1 MKVFVICSAV
11 FSLTFSMAQNVPS
24 KTAPPEVMPS
34 PSAGV
39 SPAAKASPTASAPA
53 SASPVPAPKATPTAR
68 AIIDALSPAEM
79 QEALTLL
86 KSNYLNS
93 GALAEPELNRA
104 LLQGLVDRL
113 SPGVAFVTAD
123 VPKSEEASP
132 FRAEILD
139 DRIGY
144 LRLGALSKNNLGE
157 MDAALQNVVHKSLK
171 AVILD
176 LRATPMSSDFD
187 LAAEVIKRFT
197 PKGKML
203 FTIKKPSA
211 KQERMVTSNQEPQF
225 HGVIVA
231 VVDHDTA
238 GAAEVIAAV
247 LRIHANALIVGAKT
261 KGAAVEFADL
271 PLRTGKIVR
280 LAVAEITLPG
290 NVTIFPDGVKP
301 DLAVEISA
309 AQKREIMQLSLE
321 KGISQFVFE
330 NERPRMNEAALVA
343 GTNPEIDAMQ
353 AAQKNRAERG
363 RPALHDSVLQRAV
376 DLITSIGVFEAKPS
390 PEQK

>member
-1 MKVFVICSAV
+1 
-11 FSLTFSMAQNVPS
+11 
-24 KTAPPEVMPS
+24 
-34 PSAGV
+34 
-39 SPAAKASPTASAPA
+39 
-53 SASPVPAPKATPTAR
+53 
-68 AIIDALSPAEM
+68 D
-79 QEALTLL
+79 
-86 KSNYLNS
+86 
-93 GALAEPELNRA
+93 
-104 LLQGLVDRL
+104 
-113 SPGVAFVTAD
+113 
-123 VPKSEEASP
+123 EASP

-144 LRLGALSKNNLGE
+144 LRLGALTKSNVVE

-176 LRATPMSSDFD
+176 LRATPTSSDFD
-187 LAAEVIKRFT
+187 LAADVIKRFT

-211 KQERMVTSNQEPQF
+211 KQERIVTSNQEPQF

-231 VVDHDTA
+231 VVDRETA

-247 LRIHANALIVGAKT
+247 LRIHASALIVGAKT

-290 NVTIFPDGVKP
+290 NASIFPGGVKP
-301 DLAVEISA
+301 DIAIEISD
-309 AQKREIMQLSLE
+309 AQKREIMQASLE

-343 GTNPEIDAMQ
+343 GTNPEVDAMQ
-353 AAQKNRAERG
+353 AAQRNRTEKG
-363 RPALHDSVLQRAV
+363 RPALHDAVLQRAV
-376 DLITSIGVFEAKPS
+376 DLITSIGVFEARPS